1 MPINTIPHDAETM
14 LVHVLN
20 VGHGDAIIVELPEV
34 NNQRAY
40 IVVDCYI
47 ASKTLDY
54 LNLLGAQSLDLVV
67 ATHPHSDHI
76 KGLKKILE
84 SYSLKVE
91 QFWDSG
97 FRHSTTTWLN
107 LMDLIESRDDIL
119 FIRPTSGLIL
129 TINGVEITVLG
140 PSVALRNRYDSYGV
154 NINNASIV
162 LKLEYNDKKVILTG
176 DAQWDSWAKITE
188 DFPHFKKTSNPD
200 QKIKYTEAFNPL
212 KCNVLKVSHH
222 GSMHGTSLEYI
233 ERLSPNHAVISSGT
247 RFDLPHEITTEI
259 LDEVEIKTTNTLQ
272 GTVVY
277 TINRSIKCYQCNDA
291 SDQDPIPDNFQKM
304 F

>member
-1 MPINTIPHDAETM
+1 MPINSIPYDPETM
-14 LVHVLN
+14 YVHILN

-34 NNQRAY
+34 DNQRAY
-40 IVVDCYI
+40 VVVDCYI
-47 ASKTLDY
+47 ASKTLNY

-76 KGLKKILE
+76 KGLQKLLE
-84 SYSLKVE
+84 TYKNNVA
-91 QFWDSG
+91 QFWDSVVI
-97 FRHSTTTWLN
+97 HITTTWLN
-107 LMDLIESRDDIL
+107 LMEHIENHDDIL

-129 TINGVEITVLG
+129 TINDVEITVLG

-162 LKLEYNDKKVILTG
+162 LKFDYKGKKTILTG

-188 DFPHFKKTSNPD
+188 DFPHFEKTSNPD
-200 QKIKYTEAFNPL
+200 QKIKYTESFNPL
-212 KCNVLKVSHH
+212 KCNILKISHH
-222 GSMHGTSLEYI
+222 GSMHGTSLEYV

-247 RFDLPHEITTEI
+247 RFDLPHEITTDI
-259 LDEVEIKTTNTLQ
+259 LEEVEIKTTNTIQ
-272 GTVVY
+272 GTVVFA
-277 TINRSIKCYQCNDA
+277 INRSIKCYQCNDT
-291 SDQDPIPDNFQKM
+291 SNQDPNPNNFQKM